1 MIELSNKEHISTTN
15 SAEQIHEHLK
25 QQYRLKL
32 IKIEMELHKARQLRI
47 DNNVDRYFNSTPIR
61 NAFARWMVYGSYV
74 NKFYSITELVNELH
88 TNRQTIST
96 MIKECEAY
104 KFIIV
109 KRTSNTTKC
118 QASPLL
124 IEKMEDYC
132 DWRRKLGKDTVA
144 RSLLTLT
151 TFEELMQNDLSLNE
165 VKK

>member
-1 MIELSNKEHISTTN
+1 MIELSNEEHSSATN
-15 SAEQIHEHLK
+15 SAEQTHKYLK
-25 QQYRLKL
+25 QQYRLSL
-32 IKIEMELHKARQLRI
+32 IKIEMELHKARQTRM
-47 DNNVDRYFNSTPIR
+47 DNNVQRYFNSTPIR
-61 NAFARWMVYGSYV
+61 NAFARWMVYGAYV
-74 NKFYSITELVNELH
+74 NIFYSITELVNELH

-118 QASPLL
+118 QASPSL

-165 VKK
+165 VKT

>member
-1 MIELSNKEHISTTN
+1 LIELSNKEHSRATN
-15 SAEQIHEHLK
+15 STEQIHEHLK
-25 QQYRLKL
+25 QQYRLNL
-32 IKIEMELHKARQLRI
+32 IKIEMELHKARQTRM
-47 DNNVDRYFNSTPIR
+47 DNNVQRYFNSTPIR
-61 NAFARWMVYGSYV
+61 NAFARWMVYGAYV
-74 NKFYSITELVNELH
+74 NIFYSITELVNELH

-109 KRTSNTTKC
+109 VRSSNTTKC

-144 RSLLTLT
+144 PFLINS
-151 TFEELMQNDLSLNE
+151 NDF
-165 VKK
+165 

>member
-1 MIELSNKEHISTTN
+1 MIELSNEEHSSATN
-15 SAEQIHEHLK
+15 SAEQIHEYLK
-25 QQYRLKL
+25 QQYRLSL

>member
-1 MIELSNKEHISTTN
+1 MIELSNEEHSSATN
-15 SAEQIHEHLK
+15 SAEQIHEYLK
-25 QQYRLKL
+25 QQYRLSL
-32 IKIEMELHKARQLRI
+32 IKIEMELHKARQTRM
-47 DNNVDRYFNSTPIR
+47 DNDVQRYFNSTPIR
-61 NAFARWMVYGSYV
+61 NAFARWMAYGAYV
-74 NKFYSITELVNELH
+74 NKFYSISELVNELH

-109 KRTSNTTKC
+109 KRTSNATTC
-118 QASPLL
+118 QATPLL

-165 VKK
+165 VKT